1 MSKIQYTVKVR
12 VPQDE
17 LAELVG
23 WVAAMSGAVMLS
35 SDLIPSK
42 ESDKTKG
49 NGTGSPTPKP
59 GRKGIDPRLVFEP
72 TRPENSGTKGRL
84 DIAASLARLGLDAEY
99 LRKTKTKA
107 GTAEHSIKMAMA
119 SRERH
124 LFADKSKGVNPFK
137 MNEV

>member
-1 MSKIQYTVKVR
+1 MNKIQYTVKVR

-23 WVAAMSGAVMLS
+23 WVAEMSGAIMLS

-42 ESDKTKG
+42 ESDKKAKG
-49 NGTGSPTPKP
+49 GSINNTAPRL
-59 GRKGIDPRLVFEP
+59 GRKNNIDPRLMFEP
-72 TRPENSGTKGRL
+72 TSENGTKGRL
-84 DIAASLARLGLDAEY
+84 DIAASLTKLGLDAEY

-119 SRERH
+119 SRERT
-124 LFADKSKGVNPFK
+124 LFAKLERVKA
-137 MNEV
+137 

>member
-23 WVAAMSGAVMLS
+23 WVAAMSGAILLS
-35 SDLIPSK
+35 SDLIPGR
-42 ESDKTKG
+42 ESDKKAKG
-49 NGTGSPTPKP
+49 GGTNNT
-59 GRKGIDPRLVFEP
+59 DPRLLTDSQLHRRVRLMFEP
-72 TRPENSGTKGRL
+72 ASENGTNGRL
-84 DIAASLARLGLDAEY
+84 DIEASLAKLGLDAEY

-119 SRERH
+119 SRERT
-124 LFADKSKGVNPFK
+124 LFAKLERVKA
-137 MNEV
+137 

>member
-49 NGTGSPTPKP
+49 NGIGNVDPRL
-59 GRKGIDPRLVFEP
+59 GRKNNIDPRLVFEP

-84 DIAASLARLGLDAEY
+84 DIEASLSKLGLDAEY

-124 LFADKSKGVNPFK
+124 LFADKLK
-137 MNEV
+137 NE

>member
-1 MSKIQYTVKVR
+1 MNKRQYTVKVR

-23 WVAAMSGAVMLS
+23 WVAAMSGAILLS
-35 SDLIPSK
+35 SDLIPGR
-42 ESDKTKG
+42 ESDKKAKG
-49 NGTGSPTPKP
+49 SNTDNTDPRL
-59 GRKGIDPRLVFEP
+59 GRKNNIDPRLMFEP

-84 DIAASLARLGLDAEY
+84 DIEASLARLGLDAEY

-124 LFADKSKGVNPFK
+124 LFTDKLKV
-137 MNEV
+137 

>member
-23 WVAAMSGAVMLS
+23 WVAAMSGAILLS
-35 SDLIPSK
+35 SDLIPGR
-42 ESDKTKG
+42 ELDKKAKG
-49 NGTGSPTPKP
+49 SGIDNTDPRL
-59 GRKGIDPRLVFEP
+59 GRKNNIDPRLMFEP
-72 TRPENSGTKGRL
+72 TSENGTKGRL
-84 DIAASLARLGLDAEY
+84 DIEASLAKLGLDAEY

-119 SRERH
+119 SRERT
-124 LFADKSKGVNPFK
+124 LFAERVKA
-137 MNEV
+137 

>member
-35 SDLIPSK
+35 SDLIPGK

-49 NGTGSPTPKP
+49 NGIGNADPRL
-59 GRKGIDPRLVFEP
+59 GRKNNIDPRLVFEP

-84 DIAASLARLGLDAEY
+84 DIEASLSKLGLDAEY

-119 SRERH
+119 SRERN
-124 LFADKSKGVNPFK
+124 LFANKLK
-137 MNEV
+137 NE

>member
-42 ESDKTKG
+42 ESDKAKG
-49 NGTGSPTPKP
+49 NGIGSPAPRP

-72 TRPENSGTKGRL
+72 TRPENILYRRL
-84 DIAASLARLGLDAEY
+84 DIEASLAKLGLDAEY
-99 LRKTKTKA
+99 LRKTRTKA

-119 SRERH
+119 SR
-124 LFADKSKGVNPFK
+124 DKNKGVNPFQ

>member
-49 NGTGSPTPKP
+49 NGIGNADPRL
-59 GRKGIDPRLVFEP
+59 GRKNNIDPRLVFEP

-84 DIAASLARLGLDAEY
+84 DIEASLSKLGLDAEY

-124 LFADKSKGVNPFK
+124 LFADKLK
-137 MNEV
+137 NE

>member
-49 NGTGSPTPKP
+49 NGIGNVDPRL
-59 GRKGIDPRLVFEP
+59 GRKNNIDPRLVFEP

-84 DIAASLARLGLDAEY
+84 DIEASLSKLGLDAEY

-124 LFADKSKGVNPFK
+124 LFTDKLKA
-137 MNEV
+137 

>member
-1 MSKIQYTVKVR
+1 MNKRQYTVKVR

-23 WVAAMSGAVMLS
+23 WVAAMSGAILLS
-35 SDLIPSK
+35 SDLIPGK

-49 NGTGSPTPKP
+49 NGISNADPRP
-59 GRKGIDPRLVFEP
+59 GRKNNIDPRLMFEP

-84 DIAASLARLGLDAEY
+84 DIEASLARLGLDAEY

-124 LFADKSKGVNPFK
+124 LFTDKLKV
-137 MNEV
+137 